1 MKSLANFEKIEERL
15 STIMNRQTNDG
26 QLGNVHKSL
35 EDLVYEKIRD
45 QILYHKLKPRERIID
60 SRLAED
66 LGVSRSLV
74 RQALSILEKDE
85 MVISIPRK
93 GFYVKDIT
101 RKDVEEIYDI
111 RKLLE
116 VAAVEKAIPEL
127 TDDQIATVEA
137 IILEAGNDLKKGI
150 VDSHVEADILLHA
163 MITDNCGNERLR
175 NMINNHNNFILFYR
189 IAHLSIL
196 EKARTLYEE
205 HVQILEAIKK
215 RDVEAS
221 KAKMAIHFEN
231 AKKTILENFDQFTF
245 GKN

>member
-1 MKSLANFEKIEERL
+1 MERLANLEKIKERL
-15 STIMNRQTNDG
+15 SSVMTRQANSG
-26 QLGNVHKSL
+26 QLGYVHQSL
-35 EDLVYEKIRD
+35 EDLTYEKIRD
-45 QILYHKLKPRERIID
+45 RILYHELKPRERIID
-60 SRLAED
+60 SRLAEE

-101 RKDVEEIYDI
+101 RKDVEEIYNI

-116 VAAVEKAIPEL
+116 VAAVEMAIPNLSDHQVLSIE
-127 TDDQIATVEA
+127 TVF
-137 IILEAGNDLKKGI
+137 IEAGADLQKGI
-150 VDSHVEADILLHA
+150 VDSHVEADILLHG
-163 MITDNCGNERLR
+163 MITDSCGNERLK
-175 NMINNHNNFILFYR
+175 NMINKHNNFILFYR

-196 EKARTLYEE
+196 EKAKMLYEE

-215 RDVEAS
+215 KDVEDS

-231 AKKTILENFDQFTF
+231 AKRTILDNFEQFTF
-245 GKN
+245 GTD